1 MSLKG
6 KNIGI
11 AITGSFCTYEKT
23 FTQMESLVRQGASVR
38 TIFSNS
44 AASLDSRFGSSDK
57 FLKLATDITGY
68 PPILTIPDAE
78 PIGPGKMFDILVLLP
93 CTGNTIAKLANG
105 ITDTPALMAAKAH
118 LRNNRPLVIFLSTN
132 DALGMNLKNIGILLN
147 TKNIFFVPFGQDNYL
162 SKPNSMIAHVDLI
175 EDTIEKALGGR
186 QIQPVI
192 KSPHVT
198 IL

>member
-118 LRNNRPLVIFLSTN
+118 LRNNMPLLISLSTN
-132 DALGMNLKNIGILLN
+132 DALGMNMKNIGILMN
-147 TKNIFFVPFGQDNYL
+147 TKHIFFIPFAQDNPGK
-162 SKPNSMIAHVDLI
+162 KPNSMISRTELLI
-175 EDTIEKALGGR
+175 PSIEAALEGR

-192 KSPHVT
+192 GGAPCVE
-198 IL
+198 

>member
-23 FTQMESLVRQGASVR
+23 FIQIETLVQEGAIVR

-44 AASLDSRFGSSDK
+44 AATLNSRFGNSED
-57 FLKLATDITGY
+57 FLKRAEEITGY

-78 PIGPGKMFDILVLLP
+78 PIGPKKMFDILVLLP

-105 ITDTPALMAAKAH
+105 ITDTPVLMAAKAH
-118 LRNNRPLVIFLSTN
+118 LRNNRPLLISLSTN
-132 DALGMNLKNIGILLN
+132 DALGMNMKNIGILMN
-147 TKNIFFVPFGQDNYL
+147 TKHIFFIPFAQDNPEK
-162 SKPNSMIAHVDLI
+162 KPNSMISHTELI
-175 EDTIEKALGGR
+175 VPSIEAAVEGR
-186 QIQPVI
+186 QLQPVI
-192 KSPHVT
+192 GGAPCAE
-198 IL
+198 

>member
-23 FTQMESLVRQGASVR
+23 FTQMESLVRQGASVK

-105 ITDTPALMAAKAH
+105 ITDTPVLMAAKAH
-118 LRNNRPLVIFLSTN
+118 LRNEKPLIIAVSTN
-132 DALGMNLKNIGILLN
+132 DAMGLNFQNIGKLYNVKNIY
-147 TKNIFFVPFGQDNYL
+147 FVPFFQDNPEK
-162 SKPNSMIAHVDLI
+162 KPCSLIAKFDLI
-175 EDTIEKALGGR
+175 DKTIEAALKGG
-186 QIQPVI
+186 QLQPVLYE
-192 KSPHVT
+192 K
-198 IL
+198 

>member
-105 ITDTPALMAAKAH
+105 ITDTPALMAAQAH
-118 LRNNRPLVIFLSTN
+118 LRNNRPLLISLSTN
-132 DALGMNLKNIGILLN
+132 DALGMNMKNIGILMN
-147 TKNIFFVPFGQDNYL
+147 TKHIFFIPFAQDNPGK
-162 SKPNSMIAHVDLI
+162 KPNSMISRTELLI
-175 EDTIEKALGGR
+175 PSIEAALEGR

-192 KSPHVT
+192 GGAPCVE
-198 IL
+198 